1 MMTESVIANAI
12 VAWIGIV
19 LIFGRVLYYQ
29 EGIRTGDISWPN
41 VDPMPSIAAF
51 RSALAE
57 SKRSWRSFVTLGRAA
72 QAGGFLLATGVV
84 SVAVALMIH
93 PAIGIGLAIAYL
105 FQTAVDIYQW
115 VSVDLGL
122 MRAKW
127 GWWLRNTRAPG

>member
-1 MMTESVIANAI
+1 MTTESLIANAI

-29 EGIRTGDISWPN
+29 EGIRNGDISWPD
-41 VDPMPSIAAF
+41 VDPMPSVGKF

-57 SKRSWRSFVTLGRAA
+57 SNRPWQSFVTLGRAA
-72 QAGGFLLATGVV
+72 QAGGFLLAAGIF
-84 SVAVALMIH
+84 SVAATLMVH
-93 PAIGIGLAIAYL
+93 PAIGIGLAIAFL

-115 VSVDLGL
+115 VAVDLGL

-127 GWWLRNTRAPG
+127 GWWLRNTRIPD

>member
-1 MMTESVIANAI
+1 MANAI

-29 EGIRTGDISWPN
+29 EGISNGDISWPN
-41 VDPMPSIAAF
+41 VDPMPSVGEF

-57 SKRSWRSFVTLGRAA
+57 SDRSWRSFVTLGRSTE
-72 QAGGFLLATGVV
+72 AGGMLLLSTAI
-84 SVAVALMIH
+84 SVMTAVMIH
-93 PAIGIGLAIAYL
+93 PAIGVGLAVAFV
-105 FQTAVDIYQW
+105 FQITVDIYQW

>member
-1 MMTESVIANAI
+1 MTTESLIANAI
-12 VAWIGIV
+12 VAWIGIM

-29 EGIRTGDISWPN
+29 EGIRTGEISWPN
-41 VDPMPSIAAF
+41 VDPMPGLGEF

-57 SKRSWRSFVTLGRAA
+57 SNRTWRSFVTVSRAA
-72 QAGGFLLATGVV
+72 QAGGFLLATGTM

-93 PAIGIGLAIAYL
+93 PAIGVGLAIAYL
-105 FQTAVDIYQW
+105 FQTGVDIYQW

-127 GWWLRNTRAPG
+127 GWWLRNTRVS